1 MRAVQEDPG
10 SFNGEGLLNTV
21 KVRPLFYLGSDFYI
35 TVDPDTLKRVV
46 PD

>member
-1 MRAVQEDPG
+1 VKAVQEDPG
-10 SFNGEGLLNTV
+10 PFAGEGLLHTV
-21 KVRPLFYLGSDFYI
+21 KMRPLLYLGSDFYI